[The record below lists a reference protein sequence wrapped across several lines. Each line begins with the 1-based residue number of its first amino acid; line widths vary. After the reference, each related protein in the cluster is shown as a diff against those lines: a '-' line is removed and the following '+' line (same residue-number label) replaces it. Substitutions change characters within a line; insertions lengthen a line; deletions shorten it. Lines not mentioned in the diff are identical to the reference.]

1 MRIISGHENWP
12 TSADHS
18 SPRRYTQRRRS
29 VQPPDD
35 RTYSAEVTAFRRNL
49 LHHRIARA
57 EIPYTRTVIIP
68 PRVSLVKHF
77 FKKIQNILQ
86 RIPVKFGDN
95 DDFSSQTHV
104 LRSTTR
110 PLDFWVQAGIIEC
123 DCRMNSANC
132 NLAGRFNGKP
142 NCAVRVKGSLWEGAG
157 READ

>member
-1 MRIISGHENWP
+1 MRIIPGHENWP

-18 SPRRYTQRRRS
+18 SLPGDIRQRKRS

-68 PRVSLVKHF
+68 PRRSLVKNF

-86 RIPVKFGDN
+86 RYPVKFGDN
-95 DDFSSQTHV
+95 DDFSSQTDV
-104 LRSTTR
+104 RSSKTR
-110 PLDFWVQAGIIEC
+110 PLDF
-123 DCRMNSANC
+123 
-132 NLAGRFNGKP
+132 
-142 NCAVRVKGSLWEGAG
+142 
-157 READ
+157 

>member
-35 RTYSAEVTAFRRNL
+35 RTYSAEVTVFQRNL

-57 EIPYTRTVIIP
+57 EIPYTRTVMIP
-68 PRVSLVKHF
+68 PQGPIVKHF
-77 FKKIQNILQ
+77 FRKIQNILQ
-86 RIPVKFGDN
+86 RYPVKFGDN
-95 DDFSSQTHV
+95 DDFSAQTHV
-104 LRSTTR
+104 LRSATL

-123 DCRMNSANC
+123 AYRVDSANC
-132 NLAGRFNGKP
+132 NLSHWRGSALGSPIGRAVSRAG
-142 NCAVRVKGSLWEGAG
+142 
-157 READ
+157 